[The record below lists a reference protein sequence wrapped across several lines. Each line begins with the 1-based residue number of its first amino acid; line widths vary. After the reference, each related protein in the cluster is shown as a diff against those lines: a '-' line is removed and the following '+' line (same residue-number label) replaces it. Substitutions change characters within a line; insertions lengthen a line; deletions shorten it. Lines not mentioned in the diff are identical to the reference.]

1 MTIRMVTGMRYDHL
15 IQNYYPT
22 LTRSEKKVAD
32 YVLKVGSQLMYA
44 TMSDIKAATKVGDA
58 TIIRFCQ
65 KLGYSGFS
73 DFKIEIAKED
83 FTQQEQTRPADYYDD
98 ISQHLQEALTA
109 TARLIDPEKL
119 AQAVDLLSQAKN
131 IYIFGVGGSAQ
142 TGTSFAAILLRV
154 GVQATP
160 VGDPHIQA
168 QLASLLGPT
177 DLVIG
182 LSLSGRTKDTTDSL
196 KIAKDNGAKVLAIT
210 NNLNSPVAQLGDVI
224 LQTAIEEFLN
234 GGSVAGRISQLY
246 ICDVLTQGYENRNK
260 VDAVALREKVLRSII
275 DKRID

>member
-1 MTIRMVTGMRYDHL
+1 MRYDYL
-15 IQNYYPT
+15 IQEHYPT

-32 YVLKVGSQLMYA
+32 YVLKVGSQLIYA
-44 TMSDIKAATKVGDA
+44 TMSDIKVATKVGDA

-65 KLGYSGFS
+65 KLGYNGFS

-109 TARLIDPEKL
+109 TAKLIDPKKL
-119 AQAVDLLSQAKN
+119 DQAVDLMSQAKN

-142 TGTSFAAILLRV
+142 VSESFSAILLRV

-160 VGDPHIQA
+160 IGDPHIQA

-177 DLVIG
+177 DLVVG
-182 LSLSGRTKDTTDSL
+182 LSLTGRTKDTYDSL
-196 KIAKDNGAKVLAIT
+196 KIAKDNGAKILAIT
-210 NNLNSPVAQLGDVI
+210 NNFNSPVARLGDVV

-246 ICDVLTQGYENRNK
+246 ICDVLTQGYENRNE
-260 VDAVALREKVLRSII
+260 VDAVALRERVLRSII
-275 DKRID
+275 DKSID

>member
-1 MTIRMVTGMRYDHL
+1 MRYDYL
-15 IQNYYPT
+15 IQEHYPT

-65 KLGYSGFS
+65 KLGYNGFS

-83 FTQQEQTRPADYYDD
+83 FTKQEQTRPADYYDD
-98 ISQHLQEALTA
+98 ISLHLQEALTA
-109 TARLIDPEKL
+109 TAKLIDPAKL
-119 AQAVDLLSQAKN
+119 DQAIDLLSQAGKV
-131 IYIFGVGGSAQ
+131 YLFGVGGSAQ
-142 TGTSFAAILLRV
+142 SGESFASILLRV
-154 GVQATP
+154 GVQSTP

-168 QLASLLGPT
+168 QIASLLGPN
-177 DLVIG
+177 DLVVG
-182 LSLSGRTKDTTDSL
+182 LSLTGRTKDTYDSL
-196 KIAKDNGAKVLAIT
+196 KIAKDNGAKILAIT
-210 NNLNSPVAQLGDVI
+210 NNLNSPVAKLGDVV

-246 ICDVLTQGYENRNK
+246 IGDVLTQGYEQRNQ
-260 VDAVALREKVLRSII
+260 VDAVALRERVLRSII
-275 DKRID
+275 DKSID

>member
-1 MTIRMVTGMRYDHL
+1 MRYDHL
-15 IQNYYPT
+15 IQEHYPT

-65 KLGYSGFS
+65 KLGYNGFS

-83 FTQQEQTRPADYYDD
+83 FTQQEQTRPTDYYDE

-109 TARLIDPEKL
+109 TAKLIEPARLN
-119 AQAVDLLSQAKN
+119 QAIDLLSQAHKV
-131 IYIFGVGGSAQ
+131 YIFGVGGSGQVGA
-142 TGTSFAAILLRV
+142 SFAAILLRV
-154 GVQATP
+154 GIQATP

-168 QLASLLGPT
+168 QIASLLSPS

-182 LSLSGRTKDTTDSL
+182 LSLTGRTKDTYDSL
-196 KIAKDNGAKVLAIT
+196 KIAKDNGARIIAIT
-210 NNLNSPVAQLGDVI
+210 NNLNSPVASLGDVI

-246 ICDVLTQGYENRNK
+246 ICDVLTQGYEHRNQ

-275 DKRID
+275 DKSID

>member
-1 MTIRMVTGMRYDHL
+1 MRYDYL
-15 IQNYYPT
+15 IHEQYET

-44 TMSDIKAATKVGDA
+44 TMSDIKMATKVGDA

-65 KLGYSGFS
+65 KLGFSGFS

-83 FTQQEQTRPADYYDD
+83 FTQKEQTRPADYYDD
-98 ISQHLQEALTA
+98 INRHLQDALTA
-109 TARLIDPEKL
+109 TAQLIDPNRL
-119 AQAVDLLSQAKN
+119 NQAIDLLSQAKS

-142 TGTSFAAILLRV
+142 VSESFASILLRV

-160 VGDPHIQA
+160 VSDPHIQA
-168 QLASLLGPT
+168 QVASLFKST

-182 LSLSGRTKDTTDSL
+182 LSLTGRTKDTYDAL
-196 KIAKDNGAKVLAIT
+196 KIAKNNQAKVIAIT
-210 NNLNSPVAQLGDVI
+210 NNLNSPVAQLGDVV

-246 ICDVLTQGYENRNK
+246 ICDVLTQGYENRNQ
-260 VDAVALREKVLRSII
+260 VDAVALREKVLRSIL
-275 DKRID
+275 DKSLD